1 MTKDDRFDA
10 SDVALGTE
18 IVPPKAR
25 EAWNVVVLVGE
36 TRTEYNLEAPCELTL
51 GRDAANEIVVD
62 HRSVSRKHARLVL
75 QEGASLE
82 DLGSANGT
90 RADGRLL
97 EPGKRT
103 RLRSGGSAELGD
115 VILIVRAPAPLG
127 TPAEHQHGVH
137 GEMGR
142 AMELADAASRSAL
155 SVFIAGA
162 SGTGKRWLAGTIH
175 RASPRSSLPLVP
187 LRVTSVTEAQELFG
201 ADASK
206 PGVLERAEAGVA
218 LLQGVDVLP
227 RPLHQALLD
236 VLSSGVIRREDGSA
250 VPMNARVMSTSS
262 ESPVALKS
270 KGLHDPTLLEQLAGM
285 AIELPSLTVRRGELP
300 SLVEHFLAE
309 ASPHGLALSEAA
321 LGQILIHDWPGNVR
335 ELREVCFR
343 AAATAKDGTV
353 TPEDL
358 AIRQKSSRG
367 GPKAPASDERKRI
380 IVALELCAGNQTKAA
395 TMLGIARR
403 TLINRIEELDIPR
416 PRKA

>member
-1 MTKDDRFDA
+1 
-10 SDVALGTE
+10 
-18 IVPPKAR
+18 
-25 EAWNVVVLVGE
+25 
-36 TRTEYNLEAPCELTL
+36 
-51 GRDAANEIVVD
+51 
-62 HRSVSRKHARLVL
+62 
-75 QEGASLE
+75 
-82 DLGSANGT
+82 
-90 RADGRLL
+90 LL

-201 ADASK
+201 VDASK

-270 KGLHDPTLLEQLAGM
+270 KGLHDSTLLEQLAGM

-321 LGQILIHDWPGNVR
+321 LGQVLIHDWPGNVR